1 MIDAKVVSFG
11 GRREEGEKG
20 SSLGEE
26 EKMVGQWEL
35 DRLRVG
41 VVKFKYTRKRDRK
54 RAGSLHLLDK
64 TASGI
69 WFIRLRTYKLLV
81 VANMATISDVA
92 TAISLIG
99 KVIKAATDAQM
110 MKKEFKELA
119 GYLELIRG
127 QLEMLDD
134 RELGDASMQTF
145 QKMEEV
151 LLQCHDL
158 ADSCQQRS
166 SIYLMVN
173 GKRIQ
178 NELRG
183 AQEKITKYLTLIP
196 LIHFTQVFR
205 RVKEGDI
212 KINENLQ
219 EQASDESDIS
229 GLTIVEFEPFKIS
242 HEKTSSILSFTYKQ
256 IVKMTHNFETII
268 GKGGFGTVY
277 YGLLEDGTNVAIK
290 LQRHSS
296 QQSDMEFFAELRSL
310 TQVHHKNLISLIGY
324 CMDGSNLAIVYEYMP
339 RGDLQDHLR
348 GKSGFPVLTW
358 EQRLQIAYQAAQG
371 LDYLHVGCNPQIV
384 HRDVKSSN
392 ILLGADLEAKI
403 TDFGISKAWN
413 ENATYTRVVGTL
425 GYIDPEYVLFS
436 TILSRVSI
444 SMYLVTGRISK
455 ASDVYGFGIILL
467 EMISGQLPIVHGEE
481 QHHIVRWISQRIASE
496 ANFVDTSMN
505 ECYDPSSVR
514 KVLQLALSC
523 TDLSASRRPRM
534 AEVAIQL
541 KEIIE
546 MKPLDDMENEEVEEA
561 FLTSIAQA
569 DRPLCMHQLSANL
582 FTSWTENT
590 PSRRFWRCKRWKMAG
605 DCGYFK
611 WHDPVQESVT
621 IEQMDFVIHQ
631 RDELDEEIKM
641 MDCKLKDLEEK
652 IAECKRSKEALEMKS
667 ESMDTFDECM

>member
-1 MIDAKVVSFG
+1 
-11 GRREEGEKG
+11 
-20 SSLGEE
+20 
-26 EKMVGQWEL
+26 
-35 DRLRVG
+35 
-41 VVKFKYTRKRDRK
+41 
-54 RAGSLHLLDK
+54 
-64 TASGI
+64 
-69 WFIRLRTYKLLV
+69 
-81 VANMATISDVA
+81 MATISDVA

-229 GLTIVEFEPFKIS
+229 ERITEFTDNRFQSNAHLFTYEQRTARCSKFPSIQGLREGSIVHNLFLHCKRLFTRFEHVTSRS
-242 HEKTSSILSFTYKQ
+242 HDNNFAVMPKLSFTYKQ

-425 GYIDPEYVLFS
+425 GYIDPE
-436 TILSRVSI
+436 
-444 SMYLVTGRISK
+444 YLVTGRISK

>member
-1 MIDAKVVSFG
+1 
-11 GRREEGEKG
+11 
-20 SSLGEE
+20 
-26 EKMVGQWEL
+26 
-35 DRLRVG
+35 
-41 VVKFKYTRKRDRK
+41 
-54 RAGSLHLLDK
+54 
-64 TASGI
+64 
-69 WFIRLRTYKLLV
+69 
-81 VANMATISDVA
+81 MATISDVA
-92 TAISLIG
+92 TTISLIG

-119 GYLELIRG
+119 GYLELIGG

-134 RELGDASMQTF
+134 RELGDASMQAF
-145 QKMEEV
+145 QKMEEL

-205 RVKEGDI
+205 RVKEEDI
-212 KINENLQ
+212 KINENLH

-229 GLTIVEFEPFKIS
+229 ERITECTDNSFQSNAHLCTYEQRTAQCSKFPSIQSPRERSIVHSFFLHCKRLFTRFEHVTSRS
-242 HEKTSSILSFTYKQ
+242 HDNNFIIMPKLSFTYKQ
-256 IVKMTHNFETII
+256 IVKMTLNFETII
-268 GKGGFGTVY
+268 GRGGSGTIY
-277 YGLLEDGTNVAIK
+277 HGHLEDGTDVAIK
-290 LQRHSS
+290 LQTHSS
-296 QQSDMEFFAELRSL
+296 QQADREFFAELRL
-310 TQVHHKNLISLIGY
+310 TQVRHKNLISLIGY
-324 CMDGSNLAIVYEYMP
+324 CMDGINLAIIYEYMP

-358 EQRLQIAYQAAQG
+358 EQRLQIAYQVALG
-371 LDYLHVGCNPQIV
+371 LDYLHTGCNPPIV
-384 HRDVKSSN
+384 HRDVKSAN

-403 TDFGISKAWN
+403 TDFGISRTWN
-413 ENATYTRVVGTL
+413 ENATSVTTTVIGTL
-425 GYIDPEYVLFS
+425 GYIDPEYL
-436 TILSRVSI
+436 LNGRV
-444 SMYLVTGRISK
+444 SK

-481 QHHIVRWISQRIASE
+481 QHHIVDWISQRIARE

-505 ECYDPSSVR
+505 ECYDPSSVW

-523 TDLSASRRPRM
+523 TTLSASRRPLM
-534 AEVAIQL
+534 AEVVIRL

-561 FLTSIAQA
+561 FVTSIAQA
-569 DRPLCMHQLSANL
+569 DRPVCTHQLSANL

-590 PSRRFWRCKRWKMAG
+590 PGRRFWRCKRWKMAG

-611 WHDPVQESVT
+611 WYDPMHESVT

-641 MDCKLKDLEEK
+641 MDCKLKYLEGK

-667 ESMDTFDECM
+667 ESMDTFYDCM

>member
-1 MIDAKVVSFG
+1 
-11 GRREEGEKG
+11 
-20 SSLGEE
+20 
-26 EKMVGQWEL
+26 
-35 DRLRVG
+35 
-41 VVKFKYTRKRDRK
+41 
-54 RAGSLHLLDK
+54 
-64 TASGI
+64 
-69 WFIRLRTYKLLV
+69 
-81 VANMATISDVA
+81 MATISDVA
-92 TAISLIG
+92 TTISLIG

-119 GYLELIRG
+119 GYLELIGG

-134 RELGDASMQTF
+134 RELGDASMQAF
-145 QKMEEV
+145 QKMEEL

-205 RVKEGDI
+205 RVKEEDI
-212 KINENLQ
+212 KINENLH

-229 GLTIVEFEPFKIS
+229 
-242 HEKTSSILSFTYKQ
+242 
-256 IVKMTHNFETII
+256 
-268 GKGGFGTVY
+268 
-277 YGLLEDGTNVAIK
+277 
-290 LQRHSS
+290 
-296 QQSDMEFFAELRSL
+296 
-310 TQVHHKNLISLIGY
+310 
-324 CMDGSNLAIVYEYMP
+324 
-339 RGDLQDHLR
+339 

-358 EQRLQIAYQAAQG
+358 EQRLQIAYQVALG
-371 LDYLHVGCNPQIV
+371 LDYLHTGCNPPIV
-384 HRDVKSSN
+384 HRDVKSAN

-403 TDFGISKAWN
+403 TDFGISRTWN
-413 ENATYTRVVGTL
+413 ENATSVTTTVIGTL
-425 GYIDPEYVLFS
+425 GYIDPEYL
-436 TILSRVSI
+436 LNGRV
-444 SMYLVTGRISK
+444 SK

-481 QHHIVRWISQRIASE
+481 QHHIVDWISQRIARE

-505 ECYDPSSVR
+505 ECYDPSSVW

-523 TDLSASRRPRM
+523 TTLSASRRPLM
-534 AEVAIQL
+534 AEVVIRL

-561 FLTSIAQA
+561 FVTSIAQA
-569 DRPLCMHQLSANL
+569 DRPVCTHQLSANL

-590 PSRRFWRCKRWKMAG
+590 PGRRFWRCKRWKMAG

-611 WHDPVQESVT
+611 WYDPMHESVT

-641 MDCKLKDLEEK
+641 MDCKLKYLEGK

-667 ESMDTFDECM
+667 ESMDTFYDCM